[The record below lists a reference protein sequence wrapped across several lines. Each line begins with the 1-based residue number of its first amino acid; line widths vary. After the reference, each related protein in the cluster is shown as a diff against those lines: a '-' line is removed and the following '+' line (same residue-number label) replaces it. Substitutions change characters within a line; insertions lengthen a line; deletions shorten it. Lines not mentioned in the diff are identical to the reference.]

1 MRASR
6 RGSDPDRHRRQA
18 VMGRSAVIGVAF
30 GVIGAPLSGLLG
42 LPPAWHIVTAP
53 LFGLVVAFVMYR
65 FLWGF
70 TEGAGHFLGAFVQ
83 PSGDSTPYQKSYSD
97 HDALAVR
104 GDVAEALAAYEATLL
119 SEPGSIVA
127 HRQAAE
133 LHLRQ
138 GDPARAVQLFMA
150 MRRLPLATRADELY
164 ATQRLVD
171 LHLGASGDAGKAL
184 VELRRLSER
193 FAGTREAEGA
203 REAIRRLKE
212 GRGAPPA

>member
-1 MRASR
+1 MRALR
-6 RGSDPDRHRRQA
+6 AGFDPDRHRRR
-18 VMGRSAVIGVAF
+18 VVRGRSALIGVVF
-30 GVIGAPLSGLLG
+30 GVIGSPLSDLLG
-42 LPPAWHIVTAP
+42 VPPAWHIVTAP
-53 LFGLVVAFVMYR
+53 LFGLLVAFVTYR
-65 FLWGF
+65 FVWGF
-70 TEGAGHFLGAFVQ
+70 TEGAGQFFGAFVQ
-83 PSGDSTPYQKSYSD
+83 PRGDCTPYQPRYSD
-97 HDALAVR
+97 HEALAVR

-119 SEPGSIVA
+119 REPGSVVA

-133 LHLRQ
+133 LHMAQ
-138 GDPARAVQLFMA
+138 GDATRAAQLFMA

-171 LHLGASGDAGKAL
+171 LHLGAAGGEGKAL

-193 FAGTREAEGA
+193 FVGTREAEGA

>member
-1 MRASR
+1 
-6 RGSDPDRHRRQA
+6 
-18 VMGRSAVIGVAF
+18 MGRSAVIGVVF
-30 GVIGAPLSGLLG
+30 GLVGSPFSELVGIPE
-42 LPPAWHIVTAP
+42 AWHIVTAP
-53 LFGLVVAFVMYR
+53 LFGLLVAYVMYR
-65 FLWGF
+65 FVWGV
-70 TEGAGHFLGAFVQ
+70 TEGAGQLFGAFVQ

-104 GDVAEALAAYEATLL
+104 GDVTEALAAYEATLVR
-119 SEPGSIVA
+119 EPGSVVA

-133 LHLRQ
+133 LHMAR
-138 GDPARAVQLFMA
+138 GDSVRAAQLFMA

-171 LHLGASGDAGKAL
+171 LHLAPAGDEGKAL